1 MKSNSEYSIPYTGKP
16 SRHIILSGNIMG
28 NSLTKFLKEFY
39 HPDHDMKEEMKV
51 VIIQN

>member
-1 MKSNSEYSIPYTGKP
+1 
-16 SRHIILSGNIMG
+16 MG
-28 NSLTKFLKEFY
+28 NSLSKFLKEFY